1 MKASFIPRMQIAFVV
16 LFLLACVGLLFLH
29 PSKQQPGA
37 GNDPQSQCEAKGL
50 WWDDQDKIC
59 AVPTP
64 LATITG
70 HAAKPQP

>member
-1 MKASFIPRMQIAFVV
+1 MKRSMVPRVQIAFAVI
-16 LFLLACVGLLFLH
+16 FLLVCVGLLFLH
-29 PSKQQPGA
+29 PSKQQPGP

-50 WWDDQDKIC
+50 WWDPQDKIC

-70 HAAKPQP
+70 HAAKPQ

>member
-29 PSKQQPGA
+29 PSKQQPGV

-70 HAAKPQP
+70 HAAKPQ